1 MGWLDDIQNMYKAAD
16 EGNTEAQE
24 QTYGTSLGKFSSES
38 DLFTKISGDLIKGT
52 QKETYDDFFKFKTS
66 IKEREILDST
76 STAGTTKSG
85 QVRGFAGST
94 ADSSDIQNRKDLYAG
109 SVVDTEMEIQNKVS
123 SARDS
128 INSIIAGNKSTLL
141 TLKQMEQSKPKKK
154 KCCFIMLEVEN
165 SDSLDPYVRK
175 YRDEMLNE
183 YNYKGYY
190 KLAEVVVPL
199 MRKSKLVKWFFYLTF
214 VYPAKSWAY
223 THYTGKG
230 LGFLFSPLRPLWL
243 NLFEY
248 LGKDH
253 KLRSED
259 VV

>member
-1 MGWLDDIQNMYKAAD
+1 MCIRD
-16 EGNTEAQE
+16 
-24 QTYGTSLGKFSSES
+24 
-38 DLFTKISGDLIKGT
+38 
-52 QKETYDDFFKFKTS
+52 
-66 IKEREILDST
+66 RLDST
-76 STAGTTKSG
+76 STLGTTKSG
-85 QVRGFAGST
+85 QARGFAGST
-94 ADSSDIQNRKDLYAG
+94 ADSSDMQNRKDAYAG
-109 SVVDTEMEIQNKVS
+109 AVVDTEMEITDKVS

-128 INSIIAGNKSTLL
+128 INSIVAGNKQTLL
-141 TLKQMEQSKPKKK
+141 QLKQMEQSKPKKK

-253 KLRSED
+253 KLRSD
-259 VV
+259 NVV